1 VQVVWEWVED
11 SDTLFTPGGPGHDHT
26 DMAMSPGE
34 TAMSCGA
41 AALSV
46 TDPENYPMILRLAV
60 LSALHRNS
68 TTGDLGFRCA
78 RSLGAP
84 APRAALGRD

>member
-1 VQVVWEWVED
+1 VWEWVD
-11 SDTLFTPGGPGHDHT
+11 DFDTLFAPSGRSAHEHA
-26 DMAMSPGE
+26 DMAMGAGE

-68 TTGDLGFRCA
+68 TTADLGFRCA
-78 RSLGAP
+78 RPVGASA
-84 APRAALGRD
+84 APRATLGRE